1 MKKYCFIAAVAVAAL
16 CGCSKEA
23 LQEENTANEMEYVSL
38 TLSAYPE
45 SAAVKSALGD
55 DGLSVEWRKGDAVS
69 VFING
74 SNYKFTADND
84 GVSAKFTCLE
94 VKKGDESYTG
104 TIVAAYP
111 YNAGYTVDGNSI
123 KGIEIPAVQNLT
135 GGALT
140 QRPMFQSLLER

>member
-23 LQEENTANEMEYVSL
+23 LQEENTANDVEYVSL

-55 DGLSVEWRKGDAVS
+55 DGLSVEWRKGDSVS

-74 SNYKFTADND
+74 TNCKFTADED
-84 GVSAKFTCLE
+84 GVSAKFTGS
-94 VKKGDESYTG
+94 VKAGDKSYTG